1 MDSPL
6 VNLRGLGRDSVD
18 GRPSVA
24 SETEERT
31 DESEPE
37 NDSDGS
43 MAGLLWGVGEAQTE
57 LFSDGLSSE

>member
-18 GRPSVA
+18 GVPSVA
-24 SETEERT
+24 SETEERM

-37 NDSDGS
+37 NDDDGS
-43 MAGLLWGVGEAQTE
+43 RTRLPWGVGETRTE
-57 LFSDGLSSE
+57 LSSDGMSSE